1 MQRYDDRRIFR
12 RRVAVGQLA
21 EALDLGRL
29 SEPEA
34 LRLLARFVFEKLELG
49 GRFDALGENRK
60 SKALSEPEPWSL
72 FEATCA
78 LPVSAGVTASA
89 GRCSALSKRSVP
101 SGCCCAAVGSAAV

>member
-1 MQRYDDRRIFR
+1 MQRNDDRGIFR

-60 SKALSEPEPWSL
+60 SKALSEPEHRTDDRRRL
-72 FEATCA
+72 FADIDRFDA
-78 LPVSAGVTASA
+78 
-89 GRCSALSKRSVP
+89 
-101 SGCCCAAVGSAAV
+101 